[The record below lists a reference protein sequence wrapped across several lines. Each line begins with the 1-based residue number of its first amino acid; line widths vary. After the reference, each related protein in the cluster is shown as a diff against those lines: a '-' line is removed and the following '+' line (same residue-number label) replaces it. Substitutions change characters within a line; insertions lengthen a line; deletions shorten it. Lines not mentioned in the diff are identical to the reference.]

1 MATGEEDEG
10 RSCLP
15 RPLAPMH
22 ASLGSGPVATSPPS
36 APPSAFGSCSSGGGR
51 GCVPQE
57 GQRPGGGRAS
67 GRGTSVWQV
76 SEAAGTGVSSGE
88 ASSALPRRCRDP
100 SGARPDSA
108 VLWSPRPTPSPPRAP
123 PGLQLAPDFA
133 DPPFSH
139 SGWGHDVCCPP
150 HLSRLLMKLQPPKRS
165 LLRVR
170 WVGRPPLLF

>member
-15 RPLAPMH
+15 RPLAPMY

-76 SEAAGTGVSSGE
+76 SEAAGTGVSFSE

-108 VLWSPRPTPSPPRAP
+108 VLWSPRPTTPLPAPRPSRPPAGPWLCRPSVLTQRVGARRLLPPAP
-123 PGLQLAPDFA
+123 FPAPDEA
-133 DPPFSH
+133 SAPKEVSP
-139 SGWGHDVCCPP
+139 
-150 HLSRLLMKLQPPKRS
+150 SR
-165 LLRVR
+165 
-170 WVGRPPLLF
+170 